1 MKRLFP
7 HVGAFF
13 QLCRCKKG
21 TKGGHYAQQR
31 ALPKIKERSARS
43 VSKWINADDGTWKKE
58 RQAAVV
64 NGRKQGENLREIIH
78 ILADQ
83 KLQLLRDI
91 DGAAAAGETERVL
104 ELRKQAASLDNSVA
118 QWGKQLAET
127 DKQNRVTL
135 SVYLDV
141 MDRIFDALNAFDPE
155 LYYRTLDFQE
165 SHINETSKILG

>member
-1 MKRLFP
+1 MNGCL
-7 HVGAFF
+7 G
-13 QLCRCKKG
+13 CRE
-21 TKGGHYAQQR
+21 
-31 ALPKIKERSARS
+31 ISERTGVSEKS

-104 ELRKQAASLDNSVA
+104 ELR
-118 QWGKQLAET
+118 GKQLAET